1 MELQFKKS
9 EERADMIQELSLILH
24 LKATFGSFNDNIFAY
39 YLDLGKLDDLDYEFT
54 FIADDFLI
62 KEMTVQELLDL
73 KNVSYFCSKI
83 YSEKYHE
90 IKGSRVFTINS

>member
-39 YLDLGKLDDLDYEFT
+39 YLELGDLNYEFT

>member
-1 MELQFKKS
+1 MEVQFEKS

-39 YLDLGKLDDLDYEFT
+39 YLDLGDLSYEFT
-54 FIADDFLI
+54 FIADNTLL

-73 KNVSYFCSKI
+73 KRVSYFSSMI

-90 IKGSRVFTINS
+90 IKGSRVFTVNS